1 VTLVTTAALPV
12 APTVKVVSVETARE
26 MLAAVESIDTDI
38 AIMAA
43 AVADFRPAAPS
54 DTKLARS
61 EGLDRVELV
70 PNPDILASIVARK
83 ERPYVVGF
91 AAETGDVGRAV
102 EKARR
107 KEVDL
112 LVYND
117 VSEPGS
123 GFGTETNRVTIVDR
137 DGATEPWPILNK
149 GEVAVR
155 LLDRVMEDR
164 ATRG

>member
-1 VTLVTTAALPV
+1 
-12 APTVKVVSVETARE
+12 
-26 MLAAVESIDTDI
+26 
-38 AIMAA
+38 
-43 AVADFRPAAPS
+43 
-54 DTKLARS
+54 
-61 EGLDRVELV
+61 
-70 PNPDILASIVARK
+70 
-83 ERPYVVGF
+83 VGF